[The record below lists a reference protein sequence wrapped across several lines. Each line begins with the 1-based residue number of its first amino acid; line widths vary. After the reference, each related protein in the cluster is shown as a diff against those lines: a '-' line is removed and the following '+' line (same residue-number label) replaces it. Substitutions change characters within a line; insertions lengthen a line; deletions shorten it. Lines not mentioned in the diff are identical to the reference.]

1 MGTNLPAKI
10 RQNPVNM
17 ASDYDDMHDIV
28 DEPDMDAP
36 AESDAGED
44 VQRRTRWWGRHA
56 QKYSFLDVSDK
67 AKAHFIATLEVR
79 CSPCGTRLL
88 IGRWI
93 GNGLMIAPVSATET
107 PYADVEKMAR
117 AVRWESQAPDARVGR

>member
-1 MGTNLPAKI
+1 
-10 RQNPVNM
+10 M
-17 ASDYDDMHDIV
+17 ASDDDDMPDIM

-36 AESDAGED
+36 AESDADE

-79 CSPCGTRLL
+79 CSPCGTYLH
-88 IGRWI
+88 IGRWT
-93 GNGLMIAPVSATET
+93 GNIKAHSCTKRFV
-107 PYADVEKMAR
+107 Y
-117 AVRWESQAPDARVGR
+117 